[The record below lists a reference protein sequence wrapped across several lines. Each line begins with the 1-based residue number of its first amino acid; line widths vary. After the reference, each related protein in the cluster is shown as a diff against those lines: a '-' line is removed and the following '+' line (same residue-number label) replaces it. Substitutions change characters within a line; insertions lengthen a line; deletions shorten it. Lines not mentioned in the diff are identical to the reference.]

1 MDKLHQNQQ
10 SWVLKVLALGIYSLT
25 ACTISLS
32 PVPVK
37 AVVPLTPTSQPT
49 ESPPKVTPTSVPT
62 AIPTKVAEVIQIEK
76 TVPLFDQFIQD
87 IKTGEKNK
95 IVGLWVD
102 GKMALTVVYQPT
114 SNPGFV
120 SSLDNVATYFLLPY
134 KKAGNYGMLAHNY
147 LAGRFFFDMTT
158 GDIIQVVFG
167 DGDYQDFEVVD
178 IKEYQALQPN
188 SPRSDYVDLVS
199 GAQLTA
205 NNLFYEVYMG
215 DFHTTLQTCIAQGF
229 EESWGRRFVLAPP
242 L

>member
-1 MDKLHQNQQ
+1 MDKLHQNPQLL
-10 SWVLKVLALGIYSLT
+10 VVVILALGIYSLT
-25 ACTISLS
+25 ACTISPR
-32 PVPVK
+32 PVPVE
-37 AVVPLTPTSQPT
+37 VMVTMTPSSQPT
-49 ESPPKVTPTSVPT
+49 ESPKATPTSVPT
-62 AIPTKVAEVIQIEK
+62 AIPTKVAEVIQVEK

-95 IVGLWVD
+95 IVGLWVE
-102 GKMALTVVYQPT
+102 GKMALTVVYQPA

-120 SSLDNVATYFLLPY
+120 STVDNVATYFLLPY
-134 KKAGNYGMLAHNY
+134 KMAGNYGMLAHNY
-147 LAGRFFFDMTT
+147 LAGRFFFNMTT
-158 GDIIQVVFG
+158 GDIIQLVFG

-188 SPRSDYVDLVS
+188 SPRSDYINLVS

-215 DFHTTLQTCIAQGF
+215 DFHTTLQTCIAQGI
-229 EESWGRRFVLAPP
+229 EDSWGRRFVLAPP